1 MSAEKVIYNLLSTNS
16 ALTAVVPVGRIK
28 ASLIELETVL
38 PAIAYSH
45 VSTYENTTIDANS
58 LYALVTTRIQVT
70 VAANTYPVVKNVIDL
85 VRKACNYK
93 RGTINGVIVSSIVR
107 ENVGADYRDDE
118 AKIHYQT
125 IDFKVTY
132 HELN

>member
-1 MSAEKVIYNLLSTNS
+1 LSAEKVIFRLLSTN
-16 ALTAVVPVGRIK
+16 APLNAVVPATRIF
-28 ASLIELETVL
+28 AGFIDLESVL
-38 PAIAYSH
+38 PAIAYNH
-45 VSTYENTTIDANS
+45 VSTFENTTIDANS

-70 VAANTYPVVKNVIDL
+70 IAAKDYPTVKSVLEL
-85 VRKACNYK
+85 VRKACNYQ

-107 ENVGADYRDDE
+107 EQAGADFRDDE
-118 AKIHYQT
+118 AGIFYQT